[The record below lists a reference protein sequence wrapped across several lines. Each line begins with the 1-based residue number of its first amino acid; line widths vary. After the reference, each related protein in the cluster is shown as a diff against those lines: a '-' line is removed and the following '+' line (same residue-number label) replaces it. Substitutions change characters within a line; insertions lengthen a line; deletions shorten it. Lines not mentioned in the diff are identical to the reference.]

1 MKALNELLWSKNF
14 TGNEFDREA
23 VKELCANLTQGE
35 ILQLLMELKK
45 DRHNKCFNGNFSV
58 KEIVFYLN
66 KIIIKFAEEKS
77 KKAKIKDFQGSLLEE
92 QEILTQLFVKKYKN
106 KLPKWF

>member
-1 MKALNELLWSKNF
+1 MKALNELLWSQNF

-58 KEIVFYLN
+58 KEIVFYLQENDN
-66 KIIIKFAEEKS
+66 KVCRGKKQKS
-77 KKAKIKDFQGSLLEE
+77 KNKRLSRKSFRRTRNINAAFYQKIQK
-92 QEILTQLFVKKYKN
+92 
-106 KLPKWF
+106 